1 MNGNNFL
8 IAISFIWDQPPRR
21 AIRFSAFYQ
30 PSKEKQA
37 MKRREFLK
45 CAMLTVGANTAAA
58 FTRSPHNPPA
68 PGAGKGKPLGKIA
81 LEEHF
86 LTPDFVEY
94 FAETYPNISPEIARR
109 GLAVLPDLGE
119 KRIAVMD
126 QNQIDFA
133 VLSLAGPG
141 VQVEKDAA
149 VALRKSK
156 SANDFLAGEIQKH
169 PSRYGGFAHLAMQNP
184 VEAANELERS
194 MRDLNFQGAMIN
206 GQTNGEYLDLDKYS
220 VFWERAAALEAPIYL
235 HPANLVDHPA
245 IYAGHS
251 ELWGPVC
258 SWAFE
263 TAAHALRLVFA
274 GVFERYPKARL
285 VLGHMGETL
294 PFSLWRFD
302 SRWPISHRG
311 SMTLP
316 QLPSF
321 YIKRNIAITTSGVCS
336 DASLRCALDAMGE
349 DNVMFSVDYPFEKTE
364 VAAQF
369 IEEAKISENE
379 RIKVA
384 SDNAK
389 RILRLDQRID
399 TRSHS

>member
-1 MNGNNFL
+1 
-8 IAISFIWDQPPRR
+8 
-21 AIRFSAFYQ
+21 
-30 PSKEKQA
+30 
-37 MKRREFLK
+37 MKRRDFIRSATLV
-45 CAMLTVGANTAAA
+45 AGANAAA
-58 FTRSPHNPPA
+58 ALAMAAPNPTA
-68 PGAGKGKPLGKIA
+68 PGAAGGKRLGKIA

-86 LTPDFVEY
+86 MVPDFVEY
-94 FAETYPNISPEIARR
+94 FAETYPNISPEIARM
-109 GLAVLPDLGE
+109 GLVALQDLGE
-119 KRIAVMD
+119 KRVAIMD
-126 QNQIDFA
+126 QNQIDFV

-149 VALRKSK
+149 VAQKRSK
-156 SANDFLAGEIQKH
+156 SVNDFLAREIQKR
-169 PSRYGGFAHLAMQNP
+169 PGRFGGFAHLAMQNP
-184 VEAANELERS
+184 GEAADELERC
-194 MRDLNFQGAMIN
+194 MHDLGFQGAMIN

-220 VFWERAAALEAPIYL
+220 VFWERAAGLEAPIYL
-235 HPANLVDHPA
+235 HPGNPVDHPA
-245 IYAGHS
+245 VYGGHP

-294 PFSLWRFD
+294 PISLWRFD

-316 QLPSF
+316 QPPSF

-336 DASLRCALDAMGE
+336 DDSLRCALDAMGGS
-349 DNVMFSVDYPFEKTE
+349 NVMFSVDYPFEKTE

-369 IEEAKISENE
+369 MDNANITETE
-379 RIKVA
+379 RIHVA
-384 SDNAK
+384 SENAK
-389 RILRLDQRID
+389 RILRLDRHIG
-399 TRSHS
+399 

>member
-1 MNGNNFL
+1 MERRDFL
-8 IAISFIWDQPPRR
+8 KGATLV
-21 AIRFSAFYQ
+21 AGANAASAF
-30 PSKEKQA
+30 A
-37 MKRREFLK
+37 
-45 CAMLTVGANTAAA
+45 
-58 FTRSPHNPPA
+58 RSPQSQPA
-68 PGAGKGKPLGKIA
+68 PDTAKAKPLGKIA

-86 LTPDFVEY
+86 MVPDFVEY
-94 FAETYPNISPEIARR
+94 FAETYPNISPEIAQR
-109 GLAVLPDLGE
+109 GLAVLPDLGD
-119 KRIAVMD
+119 KRIAIMD
-126 QNQIDFA
+126 RNQIDFV

-156 SANDFLAGEIQKH
+156 SVNDFLAGEILKR

-184 VEAANELERS
+184 VEAAGELERC
-194 MRDLNFQGAMIN
+194 MRDLKFQGAMIN

-220 VFWERAAALEAPIYL
+220 VFWERAAGLEAPIYL
-235 HPANLVDHPA
+235 HPGNPVDRPA
-245 IYAGHS
+245 TYAGHS

-274 GVFERYPKARL
+274 GVFDRYPKARL

-302 SRWPISHRG
+302 DRWPISHRG

-316 QLPSF
+316 QSPSF

-336 DASLRCALDAMGE
+336 DPSLRCALDAMGE
-349 DNVMFSVDYPFEKTE
+349 NNVMFSVDYPFENTE

-369 IEEAKISENE
+369 IENAKISENE
-379 RIKVA
+379 RTKVA
-384 SDNAK
+384 SGNAK
-389 RILRLDQRID
+389 RILRLDRRIG
-399 TRSHS
+399 

>member
-1 MNGNNFL
+1 
-8 IAISFIWDQPPRR
+8 
-21 AIRFSAFYQ
+21 
-30 PSKEKQA
+30 

-45 CAMLTVGANTAAA
+45 SATLVAGANAAAA
-58 FTRSPHNPPA
+58 FARSSQNQPA
-68 PGAGKGKPLGKIA
+68 PGPAKGKPLGKVA

-86 LTPDFVEY
+86 MAPDYVEY
-94 FAETYPNISPEIARR
+94 FAETYPNISPEIAKL
-109 GLAVLPDLGE
+109 GLRVLPDLGDR
-119 KRIAVMD
+119 RIAIMD

-156 SANDFLAGEIQKH
+156 SVNDFLAREIQKR
-169 PSRYGGFAHLAMQNP
+169 PSRYGGFAHLALQNP
-184 VEAANELERS
+184 TEAANELERC
-194 MRDLNFQGAMIN
+194 MHELNFKGAMIN

-220 VFWERAAALEAPIYL
+220 VFWERAAALDAPIYL
-235 HPANLVDHPA
+235 HPANPVDHPA
-245 IYAGHS
+245 VYAGHT

-274 GVFERYPKARL
+274 GVFDRYPKARL

-311 SMTLP
+311 SMTIP

-336 DASLRCALDAMGE
+336 DISLRCALDAMGE

-369 IEEAKISENE
+369 IETAKIAENE
-379 RIKVA
+379 RIKVV

-389 RILRLDQRID
+389 RILRLDRRIG
-399 TRSHS
+399 